1 MLLPFDKTLFMIDGL
16 QGRYIPS
23 VLNDLF
29 RVESDISGYMMCVD
43 EEYAGYVFFENGRI
57 TDAVAHHFSPEQ
69 TLPLAIPFSHFL
81 DEGVVDIY
89 INAIEDITF
98 LHSLREHLISHAS
111 VVANTDLLSPVHI
124 VNYVKQIKYTG
135 LVSVRHGVVN
145 NMLVFKRG
153 KFESLLY
160 YHPDSH
166 GFVRERNVAT
176 FKEYIMSIADMS
188 PVFIMHN
195 GAALKKTTGR
205 GASSVP
211 LQKDILVNILLC
223 YFDLFDMAVDI
234 MKELF
239 TPLVSAKIVNKVIRE
254 IQQKYYPLYSSVVY
268 NEETSSANW
277 HAILGDRRYIPVE
290 YRFEYYHLYLDEL
303 FTLLM
308 AALVSRKV
316 PAAFEI
322 FRERVDT
329 YIRHLDERDRDLRK
343 MVFRIQKMI
352 EKIDKQQ

>member
-1 MLLPFDKTLFMIDGL
+1 MLLPFDRTLFTIDRL

-29 RVESDISGYMMCVD
+29 RVEKKISGYMMCVD
-43 EEYAGYVFFENGRI
+43 EEYAGYIFFQDGRI
-57 TDAVAHHFSPEQ
+57 TDAVGHHFSSEL

-81 DEGVVDIY
+81 DERLVDIY
-89 INAIEDITF
+89 INAIEDTVF
-98 LHSLREHLISHAS
+98 LRLLREHLISHAS
-111 VVANTDLLSPVHI
+111 VVANTDLLSPVDI
-124 VNYVKQIKYTG
+124 VNYVKKVKYSG

-166 GFVRERNVAT
+166 GFVRERNQAT
-176 FKEYIMSIADMS
+176 FKEYIMAIADMD

-195 GAALKKTTGR
+195 PTALKKTIGR
-205 GASSVP
+205 GALSVP
-211 LQKDILVNILLC
+211 LQKDVLVNIMMC
-223 YFDLFDMAVDI
+223 YFDLFDMSVDI

-239 TPLVSAKIVNKVIRE
+239 TPAVSAKIVRRVIAE
-254 IQQKYYPLYSSVVY
+254 MQKKYYPLYSSISY
-268 NEETSSANW
+268 DKETNSVNW

-322 FRERVDT
+322 FQERVAT

-343 MVFRIQKMI
+343 MIFRIQKMI
-352 EKIDKQQ
+352 EKIENQQ